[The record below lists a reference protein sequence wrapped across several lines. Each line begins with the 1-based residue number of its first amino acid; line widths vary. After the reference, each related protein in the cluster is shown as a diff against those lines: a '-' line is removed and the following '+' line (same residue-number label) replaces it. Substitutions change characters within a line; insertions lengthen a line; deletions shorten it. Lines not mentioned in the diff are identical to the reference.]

1 MQNNA
6 VIQPDPIV
14 CKADQVLA
22 EISILDNP
30 YFNSLQNGAMS
41 RASFCQ
47 SQRQFYFAVNYFSRP
62 MSALMMRLP
71 TAQQRLGILA
81 NVLEEHGEFKPA
93 AFHEATFR
101 RFLQAAGNDQEL
113 DSAPME
119 PAVHAFNAALMSA
132 CLADE
137 LQVGIA
143 CLGIIEYAFADISAL
158 IGNAVVQRSWVKQAE
173 LVHYSLHAKIDKQHA
188 ADFFALLGEDWQE
201 PQGRMLIE
209 RGLRLGG
216 YVFDRLYRDLITLD
230 DA

>member
-6 VIQPDPIV
+6 VTQPDPII
-14 CKADQVLA
+14 CKADQILA
-22 EISILDNP
+22 ERSILDNP
-30 YFNSLQNGAMS
+30 YFKSLQNGAMS

-47 SQRQFYFAVNYFSRP
+47 SQRQFYFAVDYFSRP

-71 TAQQRLGILA
+71 TARQRLGVLA

-101 RFLQAAGNDQEL
+101 RFLQSIGDDQGVN
-113 DSAPME
+113 SVMME
-119 PAVHAFNAALMSA
+119 PAVHAFNTTIMSA
-132 CLADE
+132 CLVDE

-158 IGNAVVQRSWVKQAE
+158 IGNAVVQRGWVTQADI
-173 LVHYSLHAKIDKQHA
+173 VHYSPHAEIDKQHA
-188 ADFFALLGEDWQE
+188 ADFFELLREDWKA
-201 PQGRMLIE
+201 PQRQMLIE

-216 YVFDRLYRDLITLD
+216 YVFDRLYRDLIALNDT
-230 DA
+230 